1 MKYSVP
7 KGTKDILP
15 NDIYRWQKAEQIF
28 AEICGLYGYEEIRTP
43 TFEQTDL
50 FQRSVG
56 DTTDVVQKEMY
67 TFEDKGGRSITL
79 RPEGTAGVA
88 RSFIENGMSSLPSP
102 VRLFYNITAFRYE
115 NVQKGRFREFHQFG
129 LEAFGAKGP
138 LIDAEI
144 ISILVLYFERM
155 GLKQTRLCIN
165 SIGCP
170 TCRTAYHEVLRTYY
184 QPFLSDMCPDCRGR
198 YEKNPLR
205 MLDCKVEKCHERA
218 LSAPKLLDYLCSDC
232 SDHFTGLQQEL
243 DSLHVSYTVDPGIV
257 RGLDYYTRTVFEF
270 ISEHVG
276 TQGTI
281 CGGGRYDGLIE
292 TMGGTAVPGIG
303 FAMGVERFLMEV
315 EAQEIVIEK
324 KSPVLLYL
332 ASMDEK
338 GAGYAAR
345 LAFSLRKAGV
355 GCECDLMNR
364 SFKAQLK
371 YAGKGI
377 APFLLVIGEEEIT
390 SGKAQIKRLSDGLK
404 LDADL
409 NDIDSLVLILTK
421 NMQVTKEES

>member
-15 NDIYRWQKAEQIF
+15 EDIYRWQKAEQVF
-28 AEICGLYGYEEIRTP
+28 AEVCAQYGYGEIRIP

-67 TFEDKGGRSITL
+67 TFDDKGGRSITL
-79 RPEGTAGVA
+79 RPEGTAGVV
-88 RSFIENGMSSLPSP
+88 RSFIEHGMTSLPSP
-102 VRLFYNITAFRYE
+102 VRMYYNITAFRYE

-138 LIDAEI
+138 AIDAEI
-144 ISILVLYFERM
+144 ISILVLFFARM
-155 GLKQTRLCIN
+155 GLSQTRLCIN

-170 TCRTAYHEVLRTYY
+170 VCRTGYNKILTDYY
-184 QPFLSDMCPDCRGR
+184 RPDLGRMCHDCKGR
-198 YEKNPLR
+198 FEKNPLR
-205 MLDCKVEKCHERA
+205 MLDCKEDYCRGLA
-218 LSAPKLLDYLCSDC
+218 AAAPKLLDHLCPDC
-232 SDHFTGLQQEL
+232 LEHFEGLKANL
-243 DSLHVSYTVDPGIV
+243 DSLEINYTVDPGIV

-270 ISEHVG
+270 VSEHVG

-292 TMGGTAVPGIG
+292 TMGGQPTPGIG

-315 EAQEIVIEK
+315 AAQEIEIEK
-324 KSPVLLYL
+324 TPQVLVYI
-332 ASMDEK
+332 ANMDAK
-338 GAGYAAR
+338 GAVYAQK
-345 LAFSLRKAGV
+345 LAFALRKEGI
-355 GCECDLMNR
+355 GCETDLVER

-371 YAGKGI
+371 YAGKSG
-377 APFLLVIGEEEIT
+377 APYLLVLGADEID
-390 SGKAQIKRLSDGLK
+390 SGKARIKRMSDGVQT
-404 LDADL
+404 
-409 NDIDSLVLILTK
+409 DIDLTDIAALAC
-421 NMQVTKEES
+421 NIRI